1 MGEAKRRGQLGRVVA
16 AGLRER
22 VQAGDF
28 GPTDAAQ
35 GYLFVF
41 DKSPAGRQLLSVLR
55 TMTQDFTGLS
65 ALLECEALR
74 LWEVSPLFPWA
85 VLYRSASRSEALL
98 ASRPERLLTES
109 LPRAA
114 ASLTAAQARWAWE
127 AALEGSADSSVRQ
140 FLQGHPR

>member
-35 GYLFVF
+35 GYLFVL

-55 TMTQDFTGLS
+55 SMTQQFTGLA
-65 ALLECEALR
+65 ALLESEAMR
-74 LWEVSPLFPWA
+74 LWEVSPLFPWV
-85 VLYRSASRSEALL
+85 VLYRSAPRSEALL
-98 ASRPERLLTES
+98 ASSPERLLTES

-114 ASLTAAQARWAWE
+114 ASLSTARARWAWE
-127 AALEGSADSSVRQ
+127 AALEGSADTTVRQ

>member
-35 GYLFVF
+35 CYLFVL
-41 DKSPAGRQLLSVLR
+41 DKSPVGRQLLSVLR
-55 TMTQDFTGLS
+55 SMTQQFTGLS
-65 ALLECEALR
+65 ALLEGEAMR

-85 VLYRSASRSEALL
+85 VLYRSASRPEALL
-98 ASRPERLLTES
+98 ASSPERLLTES

-114 ASLTAAQARWAWE
+114 ASLNAAQARWAWE
-127 AALEGSADSSVRQ
+127 AGLEGSADTSVRQ
-140 FLQGHPR
+140 FLQGRPR